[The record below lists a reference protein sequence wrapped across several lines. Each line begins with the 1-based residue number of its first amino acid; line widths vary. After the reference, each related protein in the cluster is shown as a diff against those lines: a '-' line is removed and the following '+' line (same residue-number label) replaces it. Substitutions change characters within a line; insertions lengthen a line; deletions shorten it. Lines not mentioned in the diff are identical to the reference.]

1 MRVSGFWLD
10 VEKGSDVFP
19 PRMLVR
25 VVKLVSLAS
34 VELGSKFS
42 SQSRNLIT
50 TASIGGYIA
59 TSICVLSVLYELSE
73 AGINPC
79 FFFRGVYVTL

>member
-10 VEKGSDVFP
+10 IKEGSDVFP

-25 VVKLVSLAS
+25 VVKLVNLAS

-42 SQSRNLIT
+42 SQS
-50 TASIGGYIA
+50 
-59 TSICVLSVLYELSE
+59 
-73 AGINPC
+73 
-79 FFFRGVYVTL
+79 